1 MKRNYLSVTVGILL
15 LLVFAALLIS
25 FQVRQTEVAVVTTFG
40 EASPKAIKAGLHFKL
55 PWPIQKV
62 VKFDSRIQNF
72 EERFEETPTADGKNL
87 LIMVYVGWRIVDPS
101 AFMKQYPSGGAS
113 AAESALE
120 AWVRSSKNAVVGKH
134 PFSDFVSTDAEK
146 LKFTEIEGEILEK
159 VRVEARGTAGIE
171 VAFLGIKRL
180 GLPES
185 ASQRVFDRMREERMR
200 LVQQAQ
206 GEGEALAITI
216 RTTADRDR
224 EEIISKAEKE
234 AIRIRGEGD
243 AEAAKSLAVFEQDPE
258 FAVFLLRLEALEKAL
273 KDRATLI
280 FDERTPPFDML
291 NKQTAPAPAKK
302 P

>member
-15 LLVFAALLIS
+15 LLIFAALLVS
-25 FQVRQTEVAVVTTFG
+25 FQVRYTEVAVVTTFG
-40 EASPKAIKAGLHFKL
+40 KASTETIKPGLHFKL

-62 VKFDSRIQNF
+62 VKFDSRVQNF
-72 EERFEETPTADGKNL
+72 EEKFEETSTEDGKNL
-87 LIMVYVGWRIVDPS
+87 LIMVYAGWRIKDPG
-101 AFMKQYPSGGAS
+101 AFLKSFPSGSAS
-113 AAESALE
+113 AAESTLE
-120 AWVRSSKNAVVGKH
+120 SWVRSSKTAVVGQH
-134 PFSDFVSTDAEK
+134 QFSDFVSTDAKK
-146 LKFTEIEGEILEK
+146 LKFTQIESEILEK
-159 VRVEARGTAGIE
+159 VKVEALGQAGIE

-180 GLPES
+180 GLPDS

-200 LVQQAQ
+200 LVSQFQGDAEAQA
-206 GEGEALAITI
+206 ISI

-258 FAVFLLRLEALEKAL
+258 FAVFLLRLEALEKTL
-273 KDRATLI
+273 KDRSTLI

-291 NKQTAPAPAKK
+291 NKQVAPAPVKK

>member
-1 MKRNYLSVTVGILL
+1 MKRNYLSVAVGVV
-15 LLVFAALLIS
+15 LLVIFASLLVS

-40 EASPKAIKAGLHFKL
+40 EASSKAIKAGLHFKL

-62 VKFDSRIQNF
+62 VKFDSRVQNF
-72 EERFEETPTADGKNL
+72 EEKFEETPTQDGKNL
-87 LIMVYVGWRIVDPS
+87 LIMVYAGWRIVDPG
-101 AFMKQYPSGGAS
+101 AFLKSFPTGGAS
-113 AAESALE
+113 AAESTLE
-120 AWVRSSKNAVVGKH
+120 SWVRSSKNAVVGKH
-134 PFSDFVSTDAEK
+134 QFSDFVSTDAEK
-146 LKFTEIEGEILEK
+146 LKFTQIENEILEK
-159 VRVEARGTAGIE
+159 VKAEALNKAGID

-200 LVQQAQ
+200 LVNQYQ
-206 GEGEALAITI
+206 GEGEAQAISI
-216 RTTADRDR
+216 RTSADRDR

-243 AEAAKSLAVFEQDPE
+243 AEAAKSLAEFEKDPE
-258 FAVFLLRLEALEKAL
+258 LAVFLLRLDALEKTL
-273 KDRATLI
+273 RDRSTLI

-291 NKQTAPAPAKK
+291 NKQVAPVPARK

>member
-15 LLVFAALLIS
+15 LLIFAALLVS
-25 FQVRQTEVAVVTTFG
+25 YQVRQTEVAVVTTFG
-40 EASPKAIKAGLHFKL
+40 KASTEAITAGLHFKL

-62 VKFDSRIQNF
+62 VKFDRRVQNF
-72 EERFEETPTADGKNL
+72 EDKFEQTSTEDGKSL
-87 LIMVYVGWRIVDPS
+87 LITVYAGWKVVDPG
-101 AFMKQYPSGGAS
+101 AFLKSFPSGGAS
-113 AAESALE
+113 AAEPTLE
-120 AWVRSSKNAVVGKH
+120 SWVRSSKNAVVGKH
-134 PFSDFVSTDAEK
+134 QFSDFVSTDAEK
-146 LKFTEIEGEILEK
+146 LKFTQIESEILEK
-159 VRVEARGTAGIE
+159 VKVEALGKAGIE
-171 VAFLGIKRL
+171 VAFLGIKRI

-200 LVQQAQ
+200 LVQQFQ
-206 GEGEALAITI
+206 SEGEAQSIQI
-216 RTTADRDR
+216 RTTADTKR

-258 FAVFLLRLEALEKAL
+258 FAVFLLRLEALEKTL

-291 NKQTAPAPAKK
+291 NKQVAPAPANK

>member
-15 LLVFAALLIS
+15 LLIFAALLVS

-40 EASPKAIKAGLHFKL
+40 KASTDAIKAGLHFKL

-62 VKFDSRIQNF
+62 VKFDSRVQNF
-72 EERFEETPTADGKNL
+72 EEKFEETPTQDGKNL
-87 LIMVYVGWRIVDPS
+87 LIMVYAGWRIIDPNTFLRS
-101 AFMKQYPSGGAS
+101 FPTGAAA
-113 AAESALE
+113 AAESTLE
-120 AWVRSSKNAVVGKH
+120 SLVRSSKNAVVGQHK
-134 PFSDFVSTDAEK
+134 FSDFVSTDAEK
-146 LKFTEIEGEILEK
+146 LKFTEIEEDILKK
-159 VRVEARGTAGIE
+159 VKAEAIGKYGIE

-200 LVQQAQ
+200 LVQQYN
-206 GEGEALAITI
+206 GEGEAQAISI
-216 RTTADRDR
+216 KTTADRDR
-224 EEIISKAEKE
+224 EEIISLAEKE

-258 FAVFLLRLEALEKAL
+258 FAVFLLRLEALEKTL
-273 KDRATLI
+273 KDRSTLI

-291 NKQTAPAPAKK
+291 NKQVAPAPAKK